1 METTQL
7 EHIFN
12 ASFHF
17 ENWKDVVRSYF
28 KSTDFYRTPIESIDK
43 TLKYHQVAQSIK
55 EFGSARLADSKVIK
69 FYNIELEDGKHVT
82 KNRVGL
88 RNLIHREVIPGDVDA
103 LLVVFHAPGD
113 KDWRLTF
120 ISKSVFWDD
129 DFSENKL
136 ETSPRRYTYILG
148 EDESVKTAV
157 QQFDKLEGKQ
167 ITIKHLIELFNV
179 EKLNKKFFEGYKK
192 QYKKFW
198 FYLANTEKYK
208 RLFSAQNSEKQEKII
223 RDFTKKLLGRIVFL
237 HFLQKKGWMGCTPHP
252 KKWENGER
260 QFLLKLLEGFE
271 DKANFHSKCL
281 TQLFFDTLNQPN
293 RTNDAFEVAGLNN
306 ELNGT
311 KVPYL
316 NGGLFEIDT
325 EVNSK
330 SIDFPANYFEELFDF
345 FGQYNFTIDEN
356 SPDDHEVG
364 IDPEMLGHIFENLL
378 EDNKDKGAFYTP
390 KEIVQYMTQESLI
403 QYLQTHL
410 GEHHEIGQFIRHHDK
425 GEEQAKHNFIRD
437 NAERIEELLD
447 EVKICDPAIGS
458 GAFPMG
464 MLHEIFK
471 AKMALDWTLNRSE
484 VKKNI
489 IQNSIYGVDLES
501 GAVDIAR
508 LRFWLALVV
517 DEEEPHALPNL
528 DYKIMQGNSLLES
541 FEGIDLSEI
550 HEGVAIEVDTEKS
563 GANLFSQELQ
573 KKKDVNN
580 QEKLEDLIH
589 SYFDLDDPEAK
600 KALHTKIDQQVL
612 NNIYFTL
619 HDHKADL
626 EKEYKKLQ
634 RKIKNKSAA
643 LRTAEQKIKYETESK
658 DAKLGKKLSAKLE
671 AIADKQL
678 KLKELYHSNERPFFL
693 WHLLFKEVFD
703 KGGFDIVIGNPPWGA
718 DIEQKELIH
727 IKEKN
732 RDIIR
737 RMIDSFMFFINESL
751 RIAKSKGVICK
762 IIPEVILNQQ
772 DNSLLRKKILESTTI
787 QSVANLGDNIF
798 QGVTRAS
805 CIIQVVNEKKQD
817 YDYSVANFTK
827 TKSRV
832 NFLYTD
838 TKVASSLVRSL
849 PNSIFPTQNLAFY
862 RVLEKILN
870 NETKPLLHWI
880 DSDGI
885 QRGVSPDLKKA
896 FLPNKDEIKKYNLEQ
911 KFLKLTITGGKDMS
925 KYGFEQ
931 PDKSIIYT
939 NKQTPKSEI
948 KNIINYLTQYKP
960 EITCKEVAQGK
971 HPFYALHRA
980 RNPQIF
986 EKNSKIL
993 GVITGDR
1000 ITVALDTNRIYP
1012 TDGIYLFSTGD
1023 LKKDKAIIGLLNSN
1037 LMTMI
1042 YRLYSN
1048 EQGKIL
1054 AQVKP
1059 TVLQYLPI
1067 ISVKKLENSILPELV
1082 SIIIFINSLK
1092 KNEINSK
1099 LFEFSNVII
1108 ELFEEII
1115 DALVFELYF
1124 PEDFKRSGIEIS
1136 KFAEQEFQSIEGLA
1150 KTEQKEII
1158 LNTYQRL
1165 TEKKNPLRNQ
1175 IKLMKIELKQLLLP
1189 ILSV

>member
-17 ENWKDVVRSYF
+17 ENWKDIVKSYF
-28 KSTDFYRTPIESIDK
+28 KNTDFYRTPIESIDK
-43 TLKYHQVAQSIK
+43 SLKYHQVAQSIK
-55 EFGSARLADSKVIK
+55 EFGSARLADDKIIK
-69 FYNIELEDGKHVT
+69 FYDIELEDGKHVT

-88 RNLIHREVIPGDVDA
+88 RNLIHSEVIPGDVDA

-129 DFSENKL
+129 DFNENKL
-136 ETSPRRYTYILG
+136 ETSPRRYTYVLG
-148 EDESVKTAV
+148 ENESVKTAI
-157 QQFDKLEGKQ
+157 QQFEKLEDKQ

-198 FYLANTEKYK
+198 SYLLKTEEYK
-208 RLFSAQNSEKQEKII
+208 RLFSAQSSEKQEKTI

-260 QFLLKLLEGFE
+260 QFLLKLLEGYE

-293 RTNDAFEVAGLNN
+293 RANDTFEVAGLSN

-316 NGGLFEIDT
+316 NGGLFETDT
-325 EVNSK
+325 EVNAK
-330 SIDFPANYFEELFDF
+330 NIDFPTSYFEELFDF

-410 GEHHEIGQFIRHHDK
+410 GEHHEIEQFIRHHDK

-437 NAERIEELLD
+437 NAERIEDLLD

-541 FEGIDLSEI
+541 FEGVDLSEI

-573 KKKDVNN
+573 KKKDVDN

-589 SYFDLDDPEAK
+589 SYFDLDDPETK
-600 KALHTKIDQQVL
+600 KVLHTKIDQQVL

-626 EKEYKKLQ
+626 EKEHKKLQ
-634 RKIKNKSAA
+634 RKIKNKSAS

-658 DAKLGKKLSAKLE
+658 DAKLVKKLNTQFE
-671 AIADKQL
+671 DIADKQL

-693 WHLLFKEVFD
+693 WRLLFKEVFD
-703 KGGFDIVIGNPPWGA
+703 KGGFDIVIGNPPYISANNLKKTLG
-718 DIEQKELIH
+718 
-727 IKEKN
+727 KN
-732 RDIIR
+732 
-737 RMIDSFMFFINESL
+737 
-751 RIAKSKGVICK
+751 K
-762 IIPEVILNQQ
+762 
-772 DNSLLRKKILESTTI
+772 
-787 QSVANLGDNIF
+787 
-798 QGVTRAS
+798 
-805 CIIQVVNEKKQD
+805 
-817 YDYSVANFTK
+817 YDYL
-827 TKSRV
+827 KSHFITARGTIDIYI
-832 NFLYTD
+832 L
-838 TKVASSLVRSL
+838 
-849 PNSIFPTQNLAFY
+849 FY
-862 RVLEKILN
+862 ELGLNIL
-870 NETKPLLHWI
+870 
-880 DSDGI
+880 S
-885 QRGVSPDLKKA
+885 QRGVLTFINPNRYLSASYAEALRKYIYSNACIKSLADYSNVRVFKEASTYPLVTTLLKDNSEQKSKVKVRSFDKGGSLLSEKKRSSEDLKLLPTFIWG
-896 FLPNKDEIKKYNLEQ
+896 FLLNDKIEVTKKIISQSVPIDRVGKINATSTAKEADEYHEYINEIKGHKLINTGTIDRYTNTWGDE
-911 KFLKLTITGGKDMS
+911 KLTDKGS
-925 KYGFEQ
+925 KYLCPKLDLTGT
-931 PDKSIIYT
+931 KISAGRNKLYT
-939 NKQTPKSEI
+939 
-948 KNIINYLTQYKP
+948 
-960 EITCKEVAQGK
+960 
-971 HPFYALHRA
+971 
-980 RNPQIF
+980 
-986 EKNSKIL
+986 NSKI
-993 GVITGDR
+993 I
-1000 ITVALDTNRIYP
+1000 IAKIALRTEAFYDIDGKYASVNTNCIHS
-1012 TDGIYLFSTGD
+1012 FSDQYTPG
-1023 LKKDKAIIGLLNSN
+1023 
-1037 LMTMI
+1037 
-1042 YRLYSN
+1042 Y
-1048 EQGKIL
+1048 
-1054 AQVKP
+1054 
-1059 TVLQYLPI
+1059 VLCW
-1067 ISVKKLENSILPELV
+1067 
-1082 SIIIFINSLK
+1082 
-1092 KNEINSK
+1092 INSK
-1099 LFEFSNVII
+1099 LYQFMFETFFDGLKMSGGYFLYSAPNILNTYIKEISLDSQQVFINLESYMRLLLESTLFNKNIQYSKEII
-1108 ELFEEII
+1108 LELFDEVI
-1115 DALVFELYF
+1115 DSCIYELYF
-1124 PEDFKRSGIEIS
+1124 PEDFKKASIEIS
-1136 KFAEQEFQSIEGLA
+1136 KFVEEEFQPIEGMSE
-1150 KTEQKEII
+1150 TEQKDII
-1158 LNTYQRL
+1158 LKTYQRL